1 MQFTLV
7 QGKSV
12 TYLVKLVPTFRR
24 KKAKNNSIDL
34 HSLFAPVNQIPRNRI
49 TYSTTIRF
57 KKKLPNARFTDFLK
71 VVNTINMF
79 IIFISIHVNIL
90 IDPLLSIIY
99 DILLYGSRPVVQ
111 RAYRPTWMLFES
123 ITWAMPGRL
132 GTLLNR
138 HSILGR
144 SHVDVLVLSCFYFV
158 LIYFLL
164 CVYIYN
170 LVKQ

>member
-57 KKKLPNARFTDFLK
+57 KK
-71 VVNTINMF
+71 NTTKCT
-79 IIFISIHVNIL
+79 L
-90 IDPLLSIIY
+90 YWLLESSKHNKYVYHIYFYSCTYFDRSCIIY
-99 DILLYGSRPVVQ
+99 NLWHIAIWFKAGGS
-111 RAYRPTWMLFES
+111 AS
-123 ITWAMPGRL
+123 IST
-132 GTLLNR
+132 
-138 HSILGR
+138 
-144 SHVDVLVLSCFYFV
+144 HVDVIWKYHVAYAW
-158 LIYFLL
+158 
-164 CVYIYN
+164 
-170 LVKQ
+170 